1 MSWGKSSAGSNLI
14 TLALTLSHRSAHSI
28 SWLSASCADEWMSSN
43 VCQALFNSQLAYGN
57 GEEVALN
64 LNSISIDCNICV
76 ISFSFSSSR
85 CGVLTSP
92 LTPVSFLTDTTSC
105 AAVVVGFSHRML
117 RGQRGCSNSDRIL
130 RSCVFVCFFL
140 SVCDINF
147 SGRRRW

>member
-28 SWLSASCADEWMSSN
+28 SWMSVSCAAEWVSSD
-43 VCQALFNSQLAYGN
+43 VCQALFNPQLAYGS

-76 ISFSFSSSR
+76 ISFSFSSACCS
-85 CGVLTSP
+85 VLTSP
-92 LTPVSFLTDTTSC
+92 LTSVSFLTDTTSC

-140 SVCDINF
+140 SICDVNF
-147 SGRRRW
+147 SGSHRW